1 MHKSSAPDPVKWKIC
16 LDVGPCWIRTINYGP
31 WWYRTIY
38 ILSYLLAMTWHTYLH
53 TYIHTYIHT
62 YFLSFLRKLDKNDKL
77 THRQKKVYKKCQG
90 VIFKA
95 WEKYQNGDISA
106 KGLLN
111 SFLCLCSKHSQHSR
125 HSSGVN

>member
-1 MHKSSAPDPVKWKIC
+1 MTFFLLVDLMHEEANYVPLQAKLVK
-16 LDVGPCWIRTINYGP
+16 D
-31 WWYRTIY
+31 
-38 ILSYLLAMTWHTYLH
+38 
-53 TYIHTYIHT
+53 
-62 YFLSFLRKLDKNDKL
+62 DKL

-111 SFLCLCSKHSQHSR
+111 RVSFAYAPNIPNIPDIPQ
-125 HSSGVN
+125 V